1 MDDYF
6 FRKSINS
13 ARLENTLLQLE
24 LDESVILE
32 RIEEMAIDQ
41 IKRVA
46 ILWRG
51 DREARNREISEKS
64 RLFHVFEALSALD
77 IRAEKA
83 VYSEEFEDEV
93 RDQLLR
99 VDGVLVWVDPIMG
112 DRDRTR
118 LDAMLR
124 QVADEGVFVSA
135 HPDVILKMGTKE
147 VLFSTRDMSWGCD
160 THLYSTAEDLREQLP
175 LRLAEGKPRVLK
187 QYRGNGGNGVWK
199 VEKHPSDNTLV
210 RMRHARRGSVEEDI
224 PLDEFLQR
232 CELYFLGPGRI
243 IDQVYQERLTD
254 GMVRLYLVRDK
265 VVGFGHQEINALFPA
280 LPGSPPEAAPQPGP
294 RLYYPAN
301 KPEFQIL
308 KTRMEVEWLPAMQ
321 ELLDIDNQSLPV
333 IWDADFLYGPKTT
346 SGEDTFV
353 LGEINISAVYP
364 FPESA
369 LEPLARDIQRQ
380 ID

>member
-1 MDDYF
+1 
-6 FRKSINS
+6 
-13 ARLENTLLQLE
+13 
-24 LDESVILE
+24 
-32 RIEEMAIDQ
+32 
-41 IKRVA
+41 
-46 ILWRG
+46 
-51 DREARNREISEKS
+51 
-64 RLFHVFEALSALD
+64 
-77 IRAEKA
+77 
-83 VYSEEFEDEV
+83 
-93 RDQLLR
+93 
-99 VDGVLVWVDPIMG
+99 
-112 DRDRTR
+112 
-118 LDAMLR
+118 
-124 QVADEGVFVSA
+124 
-135 HPDVILKMGTKE
+135 
-147 VLFSTRDMSWGCD
+147 MSWGCD

-199 VEKHPSDNTLV
+199 FEKHPNDNTLV
-210 RMRHARRGSVEEDI
+210 RVRHARRGSVEEDI

-280 LPGSPPEAAPQPGP
+280 LPGSPPEVAPQPGP
-294 RLYYPAN
+294 RLYYPAS

-333 IWDADFLYGPKTT
+333 IWDADFLYGPKAT

>member
-1 MDDYF
+1 MDKDH
-6 FRKSINS
+6 
-13 ARLENTLLQLE
+13 
-24 LDESVILE
+24 D
-32 RIEEMAIDQ
+32 
-41 IKRVA
+41 KRVA

-51 DREARNREISEKS
+51 DREARDREISEKS
-64 RLFHVFEALSALD
+64 RLFHVYEAISTLG
-77 IRAEKA
+77 IKAEKA

-93 RDQLLR
+93 REQLLR
-99 VDGVLVWVDPIMG
+99 ADGVLVWVDPIMG

-147 VLFSTRDMSWGCD
+147 VLYSTRNMSWGCD
-160 THLYSTAEDLREQLP
+160 THLYTTAKDFREQLS

-199 VEKHPSDNTLV
+199 VEKHPGDSALV
-210 RMRHARRGSVEEDI
+210 RVRHARRGSIEEDI
-224 PLDEFLQR
+224 QLDEFLKR
-232 CELYFLGPGRI
+232 CELYFQRSGRI
-243 IDQVYQERLTD
+243 IDQVYQERLAD

-280 LPGSPPEAAPQPGP
+280 PPGSPPEAAPQPGP
-294 RLYYPAN
+294 RLYYPVS

-308 KTRMEVEWLPAMQ
+308 KKRMEAEWLPAMQ

-333 IWDADFLYGPKTT
+333 IWDADFLYGPKT
-346 SGEDTFV
+346 SSAEDTFV
-353 LGEINISAVYP
+353 LGEINVSSVYP

-369 LEPLARDIQRQ
+369 LEPLARDIKEQ
-380 ID
+380 IG

>member
-1 MDDYF
+1 
-6 FRKSINS
+6 
-13 ARLENTLLQLE
+13 
-24 LDESVILE
+24 
-32 RIEEMAIDQ
+32 
-41 IKRVA
+41 
-46 ILWRG
+46 
-51 DREARNREISEKS
+51 
-64 RLFHVFEALSALD
+64 
-77 IRAEKA
+77 
-83 VYSEEFEDEV
+83 
-93 RDQLLR
+93 
-99 VDGVLVWVDPIMG
+99 
-112 DRDRTR
+112 
-118 LDAMLR
+118 
-124 QVADEGVFVSA
+124 
-135 HPDVILKMGTKE
+135 MGTKE

-160 THLYSTAEDLREQLP
+160 THLYSTAENLREQLP
-175 LRLAEGKPRVLK
+175 LRLAEGRPRVLK

-199 VEKHPSDNTLV
+199 FEKHPSDNTLV
-210 RMRHARRGSVEEDI
+210 RVRHARRGSVEEDI

-280 LPGSPPEAAPQPGP
+280 LPGSPPEVAPQPGP
-294 RLYYPAN
+294 RLYYPAS
-301 KPEFQIL
+301 KPGFQIL

-333 IWDADFLYGPKTT
+333 IWDADFLYGPKAT

-369 LEPLARDIQRQ
+369 LEPLVRDIQRQ

>member
-1 MDDYF
+1 
-6 FRKSINS
+6 
-13 ARLENTLLQLE
+13 
-24 LDESVILE
+24 
-32 RIEEMAIDQ
+32 MAIDQ

-99 VDGVLVWVDPIMG
+99 VDGVLVWMDPIMG

-147 VLFSTRDMSWGCD
+147 VLFSTRNMSWGCD

-175 LRLAEGKPRVLK
+175 LRLAEGRPRVLK

-199 VEKHPSDNTLV
+199 FEKHPNDNTLV
-210 RMRHARRGSVEEDI
+210 RVRHARRGSVEEDI

-280 LPGSPPEAAPQPGP
+280 LPGSPPEVAPQPGP
-294 RLYYPAN
+294 RLYYPAS

-333 IWDADFLYGPKTT
+333 IWDADFLYGPKAT

>member
-1 MDDYF
+1 
-6 FRKSINS
+6 
-13 ARLENTLLQLE
+13 
-24 LDESVILE
+24 
-32 RIEEMAIDQ
+32 MAIDQ

-175 LRLAEGKPRVLK
+175 LRLAEGRPRVLK
-187 QYRGNGGNGVWK
+187 QYRGNGGNQY
-199 VEKHPSDNTLV
+199 SAYQNL
-210 RMRHARRGSVEEDI
+210 
-224 PLDEFLQR
+224 FLQM
-232 CELYFLGPGRI
+232 CPH
-243 IDQVYQERLTD
+243 QA
-254 GMVRLYLVRDK
+254 K
-265 VVGFGHQEINALFPA
+265 VLCNH
-280 LPGSPPEAAPQPGP
+280 PE
-294 RLYYPAN
+294 
-301 KPEFQIL
+301 
-308 KTRMEVEWLPAMQ
+308 
-321 ELLDIDNQSLPV
+321 
-333 IWDADFLYGPKTT
+333 
-346 SGEDTFV
+346 
-353 LGEINISAVYP
+353 
-364 FPESA
+364 
-369 LEPLARDIQRQ
+369 
-380 ID
+380 

>member
-1 MDDYF
+1 
-6 FRKSINS
+6 
-13 ARLENTLLQLE
+13 
-24 LDESVILE
+24 
-32 RIEEMAIDQ
+32 MAIDQ

-175 LRLAEGKPRVLK
+175 LRLAEGRPRVLK

-199 VEKHPSDNTLV
+199 FEKHPSDNTLV
-210 RMRHARRGSVEEDI
+210 RVRHARRGSVEEDI

-280 LPGSPPEAAPQPGP
+280 LPGSPPEVAPQPGP
-294 RLYYPAN
+294 RLYYPAS

>member
-1 MDDYF
+1 
-6 FRKSINS
+6 
-13 ARLENTLLQLE
+13 
-24 LDESVILE
+24 
-32 RIEEMAIDQ
+32 MAIDQ

-93 RDQLLR
+93 RDQLFR

-124 QVADEGVFVSA
+124 QVADEGVLVSA

-147 VLFSTRDMSWGCD
+147 VLFSTRDMRWGCD

-175 LRLAEGKPRVLK
+175 LRLAEGRPRVLK

-199 VEKHPSDNTLV
+199 FEKHPSDNTLV
-210 RMRHARRGSVEEDI
+210 RVRHARRGSVEEDI

-294 RLYYPAN
+294 RLYYPGS

-321 ELLDIDNQSLPV
+321 ELLDIDNKSLPV

>member
-1 MDDYF
+1 M
-6 FRKSINS
+6 
-13 ARLENTLLQLE
+13 AR
-24 LDESVILE
+24 DK
-32 RIEEMAIDQ
+32 

-51 DREARNREISEKS
+51 DHEARNREISEKS

-99 VDGVLVWVDPIMG
+99 VGGVLVWVDPIMG

-175 LRLAEGKPRVLK
+175 LRLAEGRPRVLK

-199 VEKHPSDNTLV
+199 FEKHPNDNTLV
-210 RMRHARRGSVEEDI
+210 RVRHARRGSVEEDI

-280 LPGSPPEAAPQPGP
+280 LPGSPPEVAPQPGP
-294 RLYYPAN
+294 RLYFPAS

-333 IWDADFLYGPKTT
+333 IWDADFLYGPKAT

>member
-1 MDDYF
+1 
-6 FRKSINS
+6 
-13 ARLENTLLQLE
+13 
-24 LDESVILE
+24 
-32 RIEEMAIDQ
+32 MAIDQ

-175 LRLAEGKPRVLK
+175 LRLAEGRPRVLK

-199 VEKHPSDNTLV
+199 FEKHPSDNTLV
-210 RMRHARRGSVEEDI
+210 RVRHARRGSVEEDI

-232 CELYFLGPGRI
+232 CELYFLGPGRT

-280 LPGSPPEAAPQPGP
+280 PPGSPPEVAPQPGP
-294 RLYYPAN
+294 RLYYPAS

-333 IWDADFLYGPKTT
+333 IWDADFLYGPKAT

-380 ID
+380 KD

>member
-1 MDDYF
+1 
-6 FRKSINS
+6 
-13 ARLENTLLQLE
+13 
-24 LDESVILE
+24 
-32 RIEEMAIDQ
+32 MAIDQ

-160 THLYSTAEDLREQLP
+160 THLYSTAENLREQLP
-175 LRLAEGKPRVLK
+175 LRLAEGRPRVLK

-199 VEKHPSDNTLV
+199 FEKHPSDNTLV
-210 RMRHARRGSVEEDI
+210 RVRHARRGSVEEDI

-280 LPGSPPEAAPQPGP
+280 LPGSPPEVAPQPGP
-294 RLYYPAN
+294 RLYYPAS

-333 IWDADFLYGPKTT
+333 IWDADFLYGPKAT

-369 LEPLARDIQRQ
+369 LEPLVRDIQRQ